1 MQKWLI
7 IVCFIFSI
15 LSCEK
20 DISFAPDATTAKL
33 VVDAQIE
40 NNLAPTVVLTTS
52 MGYFATLDS
61 AMLYNSFVHNAICS
75 ISDGTKTQLLKEFK
89 IPLKTGNLYYY
100 SQDPSTTNANFNGI
114 LGQKYILTIQYNN
127 QTYTATTTI
136 PLLTKTIDSIWW
148 EPLKNYPDSPKVS
161 LMTRVT
167 DPPGLGNY
175 IRYFT
180 KQNKGQ
186 YLPGFNSVFDDQI
199 IDGKT
204 YSVQIDRGVDRNLP
218 FDRANYGY
226 FLKGD
231 TATVK
236 LCNITKETYDF
247 WRTWE
252 FAFSSIGNPFS
263 APGKVIGNINNDA
276 LGSFC
281 GYAAQYKTLII
292 PK

>member
-20 DISFAPDATTAKL
+20 DISFTPDATTAKL

-61 AMLYNSFVHNAICS
+61 ALLYNSFVHNAICS

-100 SQDPSTTNANFNGI
+100 SQDPSTTNSNFNGI
-114 LGQKYILTIQYNN
+114 LGKKYILTIQYNN

-161 LMTRVT
+161 LTKAVT
-167 DPPGLGNY
+167 SD
-175 IRYFT
+175 
-180 KQNKGQ
+180 
-186 YLPGFNSVFDDQI
+186 
-199 IDGKT
+199 
-204 YSVQIDRGVDRNLP
+204 
-218 FDRANYGY
+218 
-226 FLKGD
+226 
-231 TATVK
+231 
-236 LCNITKETYDF
+236 
-247 WRTWE
+247 
-252 FAFSSIGNPFS
+252 
-263 APGKVIGNINNDA
+263 
-276 LGSFC
+276 
-281 GYAAQYKTLII
+281 
-292 PK
+292 